1 MESFESQIMRIVY
14 WKDGWYIID
23 GGTKVLA
30 GPYNDH
36 ADAVEQVKTRAHRIA
51 QGWAP

>member
-1 MESFESQIMRIVY
+1 MESFESQMMLIIY

-23 GGTKVLA
+23 GYNEIVA

-36 ADAVEQVKTRAHRIA
+36 TDAIEGVKTRAHRIA
-51 QGWAP
+51 QGWKP